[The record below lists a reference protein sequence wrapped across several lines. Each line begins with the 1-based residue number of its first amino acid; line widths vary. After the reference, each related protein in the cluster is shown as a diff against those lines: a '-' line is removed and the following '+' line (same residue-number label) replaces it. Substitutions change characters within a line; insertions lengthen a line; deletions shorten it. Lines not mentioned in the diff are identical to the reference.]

1 MAKMFYSNQSTV
13 IVLLMAGCRLLLWEL
28 VPEVG
33 VDVKDQE
40 YKELGLELVP
50 RGN

>member
-33 VDVKDQE
+33 VVVKDQE
-40 YKELGLELVP
+40 SKELGLELVP